1 MWERCVLE
9 CSHQLRSD
17 EVEREYLMQFDILL
31 TKEPNNGYRARPILM
46 PELIVSGDSEEE
58 ALSRVRTA
66 IADAQV
72 ESRIVRIEVP
82 LEVPLSERSADNPWL
97 RFAGEWG
104 DESDW
109 SEFLAAVQ
117 SFRDSFD
124 EPV

>member
-1 MWERCVLE
+1 
-9 CSHQLRSD
+9 
-17 EVEREYLMQFDILL
+17 MQFDVLL
-31 TKEPNNGYRARPILM
+31 TRESKNGYSARPVLM

-82 LEVPLSERSADNPWL
+82 AADVPMENSWL

-109 SEFLAAVQ
+109 NGFLSGVQ
-117 SFRDSFD
+117 SYRDSFD
-124 EPV
+124 KSVCPELPTCR

>member
-1 MWERCVLE
+1 
-9 CSHQLRSD
+9 
-17 EVEREYLMQFDILL
+17 MQFDVLL
-31 TKEPNNGYRARPILM
+31 TREPDNGYRARLVLM

-66 IADAQV
+66 IANAQA

-82 LEVPLSERSADNPWL
+82 IIDNTTKNPWL

-109 SEFLAAVQ
+109 DEFLSAVQ

-124 EPV
+124 QPA